1 MLVMKL
7 TNAMAEDII
16 TELIGADVIP
26 LIRLLKNKKNVS
38 EFKLA
43 DMMNITVNQTRNML
57 YRFYNHNLVT
67 FIRKKDKRKGWYI
80 YYWTLDT
87 DSLKNELVAF
97 KRRKLAEF
105 KARLGKETEG
115 SHLVCPTGCIRMT
128 METAMEHNFTCPECG
143 QVLQEQNNTRT
154 IDNLKTR
161 ISELE
166 GELEGKIIESAPKK
180 AKSKKQARRDFRKK
194 LVKKSKKR

>member
-1 MLVMKL
+1 MKL
-7 TNAMAEDII
+7 TNTMTEDII

-26 LIRLLKNKKNVS
+26 LIRLLKNKRNVS

-105 KARLGKETEG
+105 NARLDKETEG

-128 METAMEHNFTCPECG
+128 MEIAMEHNFTCPECG

-166 GELEGKIIESAPKK
+166 GELGGEVREFAPKK
-180 AKSKKQARRDFRKK
+180 TKSGKQARKDIRKK
-194 LVKKSKKR
+194 AVKKFKKKKR